1 MYPIID
7 LHYFFM
13 DIHKYIRS
21 LEEVIIKSL
30 WNGYK
35 INGIRLNGKT
45 GVWISTNEK
54 IKIFKK
60 ICSIGIKVSRWIT
73 MHGLALNINTNLK
86 YFDYIIPCGINNIK
100 MTSLRKE
107 LKYNKINNNKL
118 FYEVKKLVKKS
129 FQEIFD
135 IDYIHL

>member
-1 MYPIID
+1 
-7 LHYFFM
+7 M